1 MTRSVVPPAALPIDA
16 AAARRLERL
25 AWWLDSSIPLPVGQW
40 RIGLDALI
48 GLVPGIGDLIGI
60 LLSSYILWE
69 AARIGIPRALLVR
82 MAGNVAIEGI
92 VGAVPI
98 LGDLFDAAWKANQRN
113 VRLLES
119 YLQGPT
125 RVRRESNALV
135 AVLVA
140 ATLALLI
147 GAAALTIFILRWLF
161 SLVGSAAS

>member
-1 MTRSVVPPAALPIDA
+1 MTAPAELRIDA
-16 AAARRLERL
+16 AAARRLDRI
-25 AWWLDSSIPLPVGQW
+25 AWWLDSSIPLPIGQW
-40 RIGLDALI
+40 RVGLDALI
-48 GLVPGIGDLIGI
+48 GLVPGIGDVIGI
-60 LLSSYILWE
+60 LLSSYIVWE
-69 AARIGIPRALLVR
+69 AARIGVPRALLVR

-113 VRLLES
+113 VRLLDS

-140 ATLALLI
+140 GTLALLI
-147 GAAALTIFILRWLF
+147 GAAALAILVLRWLF
-161 SLVGSAAS
+161 SLVSSAAV